1 MASIG
6 SKVVVAISN
15 AARNLG
21 KSLDSMGASL
31 EVAKYTERLVP
42 STRIVSVDSLA
53 PTISP
58 LSKFIAPSANLI
70 GDVTLGANS
79 SVWYGATIRAD
90 GNSVSIGDNS
100 NIGDRAVVHIAK
112 IQGDNPTLIGNYV
125 TVQSGAIVHAAT
137 LRDYSLVGSGAQILD
152 GSTVGS
158 NSIIQPG
165 AIVAPGTTVPDG
177 EVWSGSPARMVR
189 KVTKE
194 DIESIADS
202 AEDMAGLAALHA
214 AECAKDYQQ
223 LAKDEEDYEDDTE
236 RGEEYWKRDSFVADD
251 DVLGQGAPGRIFDST
266 LSNPEEGLK
275 VVNKK

>member
-1 MASIG
+1 MYHKLNKHTYSTN
-6 SKVVVAISN
+6 STHDS
-15 AARNLG
+15 

-90 GNSVSIGDNS
+90 GNSVTIGDNS

>member
-223 LAKDEEDYEDDTE
+223 LAKDEEDYEDETE

>member
-1 MASIG
+1 MYHKLNKHTYSTN
-6 SKVVVAISN
+6 STHDS
-15 AARNLG
+15 

>member
-1 MASIG
+1 MYHKLNKHTYSTN
-6 SKVVVAISN
+6 STHDS
-15 AARNLG
+15 

-223 LAKDEEDYEDDTE
+223 LAKDEEDYEDETE

>member
-90 GNSVSIGDNS
+90 GNSVTIGDNS

-223 LAKDEEDYEDDTE
+223 LAKDEEDYEDETE

>member
-1 MASIG
+1 MYHKLNKHTYSTN
-6 SKVVVAISN
+6 STHDS
-15 AARNLG
+15 

-189 KVTKE
+189 
-194 DIESIADS
+194 
-202 AEDMAGLAALHA
+202 
-214 AECAKDYQQ
+214 
-223 LAKDEEDYEDDTE
+223 
-236 RGEEYWKRDSFVADD
+236 
-251 DVLGQGAPGRIFDST
+251 
-266 LSNPEEGLK
+266 
-275 VVNKK
+275 